1 MNTTAIIVT
10 VYFVLMIGWGLYTF
24 IKNGNKETTIE
35 SEFIGDR
42 SYKTWPLLATLVAA
56 WGSNYTLIAA
66 AQSGFDYGI
75 SGVIWYAPA
84 IAIPLILFSWPLN
97 IPKRIRQLYPDGLT
111 FIQVIGK
118 RYDEKARMAALI
130 ILLVANV
137 FFIISI
143 VLAVGIMLKA
153 LMGISLSLGII
164 LGGTVMVVYIAL
176 NNFDSLIY
184 GRVFQLALAGGA
196 VAVAIILSIFHVF
209 SFSDFV
215 GQVSSKSGELLNAI
229 AWGPI
234 GMLELLISSMGFIFG
249 SPILYQIAFS
259 GRSDKEVTRAFRL
272 LPITWAPFGVAT
284 AVMGVVAF
292 LLYPNI
298 AGQDAAMTLVVN
310 VFPEWAAVLFFLGG
324 LALVFSTAD
333 AAINNL
339 ASILIFDVFK
349 KYKKTELTR
358 KGAIVLSKLTQVAL
372 GVIGIV
378 GALNLGNTV
387 LEILVLNGMIL
398 IPFVFTIVLGLF
410 WKRAHPTAAFWSMV
424 LGMTSVIVLY
434 YGFDQS
440 IYTSFVGVLLSFSI
454 LVFGSLAA
462 TDKDT
467 DYFKAMTNNSSK
479 VGGKIA

>member
-1 MNTTAIIVT
+1 
-10 VYFVLMIGWGLYTF
+10 MIGWGLYSF
-24 IKNGNKETTIE
+24 IKRGTKETTIE

-66 AQSGFDYGI
+66 GQSGYDYGI

-84 IAIPLILFSWPLN
+84 IAIPLLLFSWPLN
-97 IPKRIRQLYPDGLT
+97 IPARIRDLDPNGLT

-118 RYDEKARMAALI
+118 RFDEKSRLVALI

-153 LMGISLSLGII
+153 LMGISLSTGII
-164 LGGTVMVVYIAL
+164 IGGSVMVIYIAL
-176 NNFDSLIY
+176 SNFDSLIY

-196 VAVAIILSIFHVF
+196 VAVAIILSVFHIF
-209 SFSDFV
+209 SFSDFTD
-215 GQVSSKSGELLNAI
+215 QISSQSSELLNAT

-234 GMLELLISSMGFIFG
+234 GMLELLISQMGFIFG

-259 GRSDKEVTRAFRL
+259 GRSNKEVTRAFRL
-272 LPITWAPFGVAT
+272 LPLVWAPFAVAT
-284 AVMGVVAF
+284 AVMGIAAF

-298 AGQDAAMTLVVN
+298 DGQDAAMTLVADI
-310 VFPEWAAVLFFLGG
+310 FPGWAAILFFLGG

-339 ASILIFDVFK
+339 ASIVIFDV
-349 KYKKTELTR
+349 YKKHSKKKISR
-358 KGAIVLSKLTQVAL
+358 KGAFLLSKITQVAL
-372 GVIGIV
+372 GIIGIL

-410 WKRAHPTAAFWSMV
+410 WKRAHPTAAFWAML
-424 LGMTSVIVLY
+424 LGMISIIILY
-434 YGFDQS
+434 YGFNHS

-454 LVFGSLAA
+454 LVIGSLIF
-462 TDKDT
+462 TNKDT
-467 DYFKAMTNNSSK
+467 DYFLKMQNESNLK
-479 VGGKIA
+479 VGEKDV